1 MVISMVRHKGYRC
14 KTRRLWRKDVRDR
27 GLPGLSRFMIDYKVG
42 DDVDILGDPSFQ
54 KRGLPFRRFHGRTGR
69 VVGIRGRC
77 YEVQVYDGGKLKTL
91 FIGRE
96 HIRINHAYQLK
107 QEALQQSE

>member
-1 MVISMVRHKGYRC
+1 MFG
-14 KTRRLWRKDVRDR
+14 DR
-27 GLPGLSRFMIDYKVG
+27 GLPGLSRFMVDYKVG
-42 DDVDILGDPSFQ
+42 DYVDILGDPLFQ

-69 VVGIRGRC
+69 VVEIPRGRC

-96 HIRINHAYQLK
+96 HIRINYAYQLK